1 MGTKYYIYL
10 LTWTSYSCFRYY
22 VTVKWNDSSW
32 NYNYGGMI
40 VNKVTIR
47 SALNFEVY
55 TSLFFY
61 HKLVFGIEKNSNTT
75 AMKVNIFLYIQ
86 NSLSKKGKY
95 SLNMASPS
103 ILLKIKLA
111 SVSKLWNLCYWTW
124 SIVSCMEENLFF
136 PIMKRFKARIKR
148 KYWNLIEATYHL

>member
-22 VTVKWNDSSW
+22 VTVKWQFLKLQLQRYDCQQSNHQICFKLWS
-32 NYNYGGMI
+32 I
-40 VNKVTIR
+40 HFTI
-47 SALNFEVY
+47 
-55 TSLFFY
+55 FY

-111 SVSKLWNLCYWTW
+111 SVSKLWNLLLNMKY
-124 SIVSCMEENLFF
+124 SFLYGRKFIF
-136 PIMKRFKARIKR
+136 PQEWKDLKQGSKGN
-148 KYWNLIEATYHL
+148 KEIEIG

>member
-1 MGTKYYIYL
+1 MKWQFLKLQLQRHDCQQSNHQI
-10 LTWTSYSCFRYY
+10 CF
-22 VTVKWNDSSW
+22 KLWS
-32 NYNYGGMI
+32 I
-40 VNKVTIR
+40 HFTI
-47 SALNFEVY
+47 
-55 TSLFFY
+55 FY

-111 SVSKLWNLCYWTW
+111 SVSKLRNLCYWTW

-136 PIMKRFKARIKR
+136 PRMKRFKARIKR
-148 KYWNLIEATYHL
+148 KYWNWIEATYHL

>member
-1 MGTKYYIYL
+1 MAIYAVFILMGTKYYIYL

-55 TSLFFY
+55 TSLFFTIN
-61 HKLVFGIEKNSNTT
+61 KLVFGIEKKFKYYSYESKHFPIYSEFFIKK
-75 AMKVNIFLYIQ
+75 KVNI
-86 NSLSKKGKY
+86 
-95 SLNMASPS
+95 A
-103 ILLKIKLA
+103 
-111 SVSKLWNLCYWTW
+111 
-124 SIVSCMEENLFF
+124 
-136 PIMKRFKARIKR
+136 
-148 KYWNLIEATYHL
+148 

>member
-1 MGTKYYIYL
+1 MKWQFLKLQLQRHDCQQSNHQI
-10 LTWTSYSCFRYY
+10 CF
-22 VTVKWNDSSW
+22 KLWS
-32 NYNYGGMI
+32 I
-40 VNKVTIR
+40 HFTI
-47 SALNFEVY
+47 
-55 TSLFFY
+55 FY

-136 PIMKRFKARIKR
+136 PRMKRLKARIKR
-148 KYWNLIEATYHL
+148 KYWNWIEATYHL